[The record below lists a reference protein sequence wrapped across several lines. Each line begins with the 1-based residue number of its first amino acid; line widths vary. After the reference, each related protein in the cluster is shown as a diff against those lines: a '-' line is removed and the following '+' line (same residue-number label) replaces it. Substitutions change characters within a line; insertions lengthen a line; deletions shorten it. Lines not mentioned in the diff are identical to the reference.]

1 VINKLEFL
9 HCSIDGY
16 DKPVK
21 INDFLKN
28 DTYSICKIYSTE
40 DAARYLGISIEQAKK
55 IDSKLLSRY
64 IKFAPLDTKYFARI
78 YMDANISMENLNDLI
93 ESFLNSNA
101 LIMMASHPVRKY
113 LIDELKAC
121 LSGGKISFKDYLS
134 LKKIS
139 NSDLGNNLSQNGV
152 YLRKQ
157 SDVLEKVFIDL
168 IALLENKVCRDQ
180 LFLRGLLN
188 DHKINY
194 MLFDLEDYP
203 INIIPHRTN
212 FIKRL
217 IKKVRFTILR
227 YVLN

>member
-1 VINKLEFL
+1 
-9 HCSIDGY
+9 
-16 DKPVK
+16 
-21 INDFLKN
+21 
-28 DTYSICKIYSTE
+28 
-40 DAARYLGISIEQAKK
+40 
-55 IDSKLLSRY
+55 
-64 IKFAPLDTKYFARI
+64 
-78 YMDANISMENLNDLI
+78 MDANISMENLNDLI

-188 DHKINY
+188 DYKINY

-203 INIIPHRTN
+203 INITPHRTS